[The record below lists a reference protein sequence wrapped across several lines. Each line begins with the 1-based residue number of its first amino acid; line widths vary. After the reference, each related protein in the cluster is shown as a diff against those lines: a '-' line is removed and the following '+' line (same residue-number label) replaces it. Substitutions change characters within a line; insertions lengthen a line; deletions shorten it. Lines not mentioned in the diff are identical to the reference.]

1 MLKSHNVV
9 EFDDNE
15 FDVFD
20 GNIRQNVYTIQ
31 PATSNHHSN
40 HAVSEDL
47 GFSTDDEQDY
57 ILASQQAENS
67 EYPLLN
73 PAGSGENVENQG
85 LIPVVNCR
93 VVSSSDCNGTSNN
106 LIIVPESPPLL

>member
-1 MLKSHNVV
+1 M

-31 PATSNHHSN
+31 PTTSNHHSN

-73 PAGSGENVENQG
+73 PAGSGENVENQE